1 MTGGRIVIG
10 LVSYWYRMLLMID
23 SVFAALKRIKDKLVK
38 FIVRL
43 TLSMLM
49 LLLCV
54 C

>member
-10 LVSYWYRMLLMID
+10 LVSCWYRMLLMID
-23 SVFAALKRIKDKLVK
+23 SVFAALKRIKLVK